1 MDGDAPL
8 LVLGRRPE
16 RQALL
21 GRVSGG
27 RRGGCPLGQ
36 RLAGAIFLLPRQAPA
51 CGHHLFVF
59 ETLDFFFPPFFPFL
73 SFFRYFFPSLSGRTP
88 SPRSPLRR
96 SRAHLPAARSQVDA
110 RLVRVLQLL
119 PGGAGGASP
128 CFPQACNQWKESFYR
143 ALHEARRA
151 PSLGVIQ

>member
-1 MDGDAPL
+1 M
-8 LVLGRRPE
+8 LVLERRPE

-59 ETLDFFFPPFFPFL
+59 ETLDFFPPPFFPFL
-73 SFFRYFFPSLSGRTP
+73 SFGIFSPSFPRGRRLHALPCHVPERTC
-88 SPRSPLRR
+88 PRR
-96 SRAHLPAARSQVDA
+96 ARSLT
-110 RLVRVLQLL
+110 RGWCRFCNCCR
-119 PGGAGGASP
+119 GWGAGGASP
-128 CFPQACNQWKESFYR
+128 CFPQACNQWRESFYR

-151 PSLGVIQ
+151 QSLGPVNLLWL